1 MNNTTTTKITTGR
14 ATKFSREREL
24 LESRLEQLLTE
35 ARAIEDALHV
45 PSRILPEAPTVE
57 IVGAPLSEGTFE
69 EPRGKIMRKVWE
81 YIIANPGKTSVDI
94 RAALRMDDV
103 QMATALNTLT
113 RKNKQ
118 LQARGRRGA
127 YRYYAVAAKK

>member
-1 MNNTTTTKITTGR
+1 MLDWLYNMATTKIITTVR
-14 ATKFSREREL
+14 TSRFSRERQM
-24 LESRLEQLLTE
+24 LESRLEQLFSE
-35 ARAIEDALHV
+35 ARSIEDALDV
-45 PSRILPEAPTVE
+45 PSRIL
-57 IVGAPLSEGTFE
+57 VGAPPESSVFE

-94 RAALRMDDV
+94 RAALRMDVV

-127 YRYYAVAAKK
+127 YRYDAVAAKT